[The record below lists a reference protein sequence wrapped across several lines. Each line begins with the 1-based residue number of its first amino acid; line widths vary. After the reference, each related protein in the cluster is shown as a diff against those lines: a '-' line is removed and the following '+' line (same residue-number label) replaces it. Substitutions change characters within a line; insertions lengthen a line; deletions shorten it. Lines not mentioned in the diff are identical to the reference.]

1 MSLDLGRKKNFF
13 CGDLCT
19 PTSLLVELWVRVNVS
34 VFEVPCLSWVC
45 SLPNVFYGGDGCFI
59 PTKLENC
66 VKFCPMVVDFTT
78 ILLGSRSS
86 SSLQAE
92 NDLFFAS

>member
-1 MSLDLGRKKNFF
+1 MSLDLGRKEIFF
-13 CGDLCT
+13 GDLCT
-19 PTSLLVELWVRVNVS
+19 PTSSLVESWVRVNVS
-34 VFEVPCLSWVC
+34 VFEAPCLSWAC

-66 VKFCPMVVDFTT
+66 VKFCPMVVEITT

-92 NDLFFAS
+92 NDLVFAS